1 MTKKIVGLL
10 LVAFLSISLMS
21 ACQGT
26 SQRSDNTDVAQTPDF
41 VYNED
46 IYLQDEDGSLKFLY
60 VTVKGGGQYD
70 FADIISDRYGSDEFE
85 PTVEVLFQE
94 GDARGPLAGYYG
106 FGLNDSNGTI
116 EIRGATSRFARQKS
130 FKVRLDRRMA
140 AWNGLWTINL
150 NKHPYDLTRV
160 RNKLSLDYME
170 IISHIAGLRTQFVQL
185 FIRDM
190 SKNPADTAFA
200 DYGLFT
206 MVEQPNNLFL
216 RVRGLDTEGH
226 LYKAEF
232 FEFHRYAD
240 YLKHQDDAAYDE
252 RKFQQILGIRGN
264 PDHSK
269 LLAMLDDVNN
279 YELDINDVLDKH
291 FNRNNYLTWLA
302 VNILFGN
309 IDTRTQN
316 FMLYSPSDSL
326 VWYFLPWDYDG
337 AWGFYGQLGKD
348 RELRRGRWEKGASN
362 YWGVVLHRRV
372 FQDPKNVEALV
383 AKMEHLL
390 ETYITA
396 DKTRA
401 LLSAYHPVV
410 SKFAGRMPDAEYMN
424 AVEFEQEFWRIVEEP
439 AKNLA
444 EFRQA
449 LENPMPVFLGVPF
462 RDGEKLVF
470 RWSESYDLQGDAIVY
485 DLEISRTPDF
495 ADIVTRQQ
503 DLVKNEVAI
512 DPLPAGVY
520 FWRVLIR
527 DSQGNTQTAFDR
539 HLSEDNINYLG
550 ISRFEVD

>member
-1 MTKKIVGLL
+1 MAKKIVSLL

-21 ACQGT
+21 ACQRTEQG
-26 SQRSDNTDVAQTPDF
+26 SDNTAAPQTPDF
-41 VYNED
+41 AYNDD
-46 IYLQDEDGSLKFLY
+46 IYLQDEDNSLKFLY
-60 VTVKGGGQYD
+60 VTVKGGGEYD
-70 FADIISDRYGSDEFE
+70 FADIVGDRYGSDEFE
-85 PTVEVLFQE
+85 PTVEVVFQE

-106 FGLNDSNGTI
+106 FGLNDSNGTL

-130 FKVRLDRRMA
+130 LKIRLDRRMSG
-140 AWNGLWTINL
+140 WNGLWTINL

-160 RNKLSLDYME
+160 RNKLSFDYME
-170 IISHIAGLRTQFVQL
+170 IIPHIASLRTQFVQL
-185 FIRDM
+185 FIKDM
-190 SKNPADTAFA
+190 SKEPAATVFV

-216 RVRGLDTEGH
+216 RVRGLDPEGH

-232 FEFHRYAD
+232 FEFHRYLD
-240 YLKHQDDAAYDE
+240 YLKHQDDAGHDE

-264 PDHSK
+264 PDHTK

-279 YELDINDVLDKH
+279 YELDINDVVDKH

-316 FMLYSPSDSL
+316 FMLYSPSDSP

-362 YWGVVLHRRV
+362 YWGVVLHRRF
-372 FQDPKNVEALV
+372 FQDPKNVAGLI

-410 SKFAGRMPDAEYMN
+410 SQFAGRMPDAEYMN
-424 AVEFEQEFWRIVEEP
+424 ALEFEQEFWRIVDEP
-439 AKNLA
+439 TNNLA

-449 LENPMPVFLGVPF
+449 LENPMPVFLGVPS

-470 RWSESYDLQGDAIVY
+470 RWSESYDLQGDAISY
-485 DLEISRTPDF
+485 DFEVSQTPDF
-495 ADIVTRQQ
+495 ADIVVRQQ
-503 DLVKNEVAI
+503 GLVKNEVAI

-527 DSQGNTQTAFDR
+527 DSKGNSQAAFDR